1 MRRVGPAARRALEDC
16 PVYNPA
22 WDGGRSPT
30 GVNKAD
36 YVLSSVSPSAGR
48 KMSNTNKTGSLY
60 YRAWI
65 VEPERT
71 SHFPAQQGAGIKVL
85 RLNRNPNSWVS

>member
-1 MRRVGPAARRALEDC
+1 M
-16 PVYNPA
+16 YNPA

-30 GVNKAD
+30 GANKAD
-36 YVLSSVSPSAGR
+36 YVLSSVSPPATR

-65 VEPERT
+65 VELECT
-71 SHFPAQQGAGIKVL
+71 SHFPAQQGAGIEVF
-85 RLNRNPNSWVS
+85 RLNRNLNSCFS